1 MSSPPSAFHVI
12 VSILDTYVL
21 MYIFQEW
28 HLGGVEALDHLA
40 TLTESS
46 PYNVL
51 EFTTLRGGHT
61 RGPKPSSITQRDL
74 C

>member
-1 MSSPPSAFHVI
+1 
-12 VSILDTYVL
+12 